1 MKRFE
6 DQDYA
11 MRAGGAKSSL
21 MSPPRPTGTSFDKV
35 RMSSPL
41 SADHVHRS
49 SLFSGVR
56 LKQTASQFVVQ
67 SPGIKDIIVNFSK
80 AGAHWCDTRQNG
92 KALGDIAL
100 APGNISVIPPECD
113 WSFDV
118 AWSGGT
124 AFTFYLDPQEFADV
138 LGDELTQG
146 RMPELRAIA
155 RDKNDIL
162 GRAARAYEAEFAKC
176 DPFSAI
182 AFDSIAL
189 AVCTELARTY
199 TDLDSGEDAPVP
211 RAEDRRMRTAKD
223 FIMSSLD
230 EPIGL
235 RDIASSIG
243 MSQYHFAR
251 LFKAIEGVTPYQY
264 VREQRIRKAKRLLQT
279 SELSIA
285 QIAYECGFS
294 SQQHFT
300 TAFKGRFNIP
310 PGQWRRIK
318 GSLN

>member
-1 MKRFE
+1 
-6 DQDYA
+6 
-11 MRAGGAKSSL
+11 
-21 MSPPRPTGTSFDKV
+21 
-35 RMSSPL
+35 
-41 SADHVHRS
+41 
-49 SLFSGVR
+49 
-56 LKQTASQFVVQ
+56 
-67 SPGIKDIIVNFSK
+67 
-80 AGAHWCDTRQNG
+80 
-92 KALGDIAL
+92 
-100 APGNISVIPPECD
+100 
-113 WSFDV
+113 
-118 AWSGGT
+118 
-124 AFTFYLDPQEFADV
+124 
-138 LGDELTQG
+138 
-146 RMPELRAIA
+146 
-155 RDKNDIL
+155 
-162 GRAARAYEAEFAKC
+162 
-176 DPFSAI
+176 
-182 AFDSIAL
+182 
-189 AVCTELARTY
+189 
-199 TDLDSGEDAPVP
+199 
-211 RAEDRRMRTAKD
+211 MRTAKD